1 MNTQNNF
8 KFDPNVFALT
18 AIEKG
23 FESDDT
29 AWQFLRWNPDYREA
43 FHRLRDEK
51 SDAVALEAI
60 LAHIKGPNPELLA
73 CAQDKTC
80 AKMFGIAAWLDP
92 EEERLPALNNPGDSW
107 FFPLMKPLQ
116 EDTMGKFLQRSTSS
130 EMRAGGPWVTVRET
144 PFGYRE
150 ILRTGPRPPARPAA
164 KKDPHSE
171 RLVFTAIDCSVP
183 IDAQLIALEKLVRTH
198 REYWN
203 EGICTADTP
212 TVVIEPIGWND
223 VILPSRVENAD
234 FWRTVG
240 IDVLG
245 PIKKQIEECRST
257 LADIHRR
264 LKGDDLILRF
274 GERFPM
280 PKVPGSKNA
289 APSSNRYLK
298 ALLLIAERI
307 PHDAFRANNIDAD
320 WPGLAHQIAKE
331 LLLVHPERP
340 QWMRAFDEGM
350 STWHLRRTKNLVMH
364 FYAWLV
370 HAQLSFADEAK
381 KVKEQTAAT

>member
-1 MNTQNNF
+1 MNTQNDF

-18 AIEKG
+18 TIEKG

-51 SDAVALEAI
+51 SDADALEAI
-60 LAHIKGPNPELLA
+60 LAHIKAPNPELLA

-80 AKMFGIAAWLDP
+80 AKRFGIAAWLDP

-116 EDTMGKFLQRSTSS
+116 EDTMIKSQQRGASYET
-130 EMRAGGPWVTVRET
+130 RPGGPWLTVRET

-150 ILRTGPRPPARPAA
+150 ILRTGPRPPARPPA
-164 KKDPHSE
+164 KKDSHSE
-171 RLVFTAIDCSVP
+171 RMVFTAIDCSVP

-203 EGICTADTP
+203 EGICTTDTP

-257 LADIHRR
+257 LADVHGR

-331 LLLVHPERP
+331 LRIVHPERP
-340 QWMRAFDEGM
+340 QWMQAFDEGM